1 MQTRY
6 DADTIFDLAWSQCT
20 AASRQAGVF
29 ERNLP
34 EVEILDTRRV
44 PEQKE
49 VEEEEEELKKSA
61 SPFEEKKFL
70 ALIAHPFLLFL
81 SWPGWGRCFLFAI
94 TIHSRGRTRT
104 AGCFRSIGSR
114 PHAACSHIT

>member
-49 VEEEEEELKKSA
+49 VEEEEEELEKSA

-81 SWPGWGRCFLFAI
+81 SWPGWGRCLL
-94 TIHSRGRTRT
+94 SRYTR
-104 AGCFRSIGSR
+104 AEGHEPQGVLDRSIGSR